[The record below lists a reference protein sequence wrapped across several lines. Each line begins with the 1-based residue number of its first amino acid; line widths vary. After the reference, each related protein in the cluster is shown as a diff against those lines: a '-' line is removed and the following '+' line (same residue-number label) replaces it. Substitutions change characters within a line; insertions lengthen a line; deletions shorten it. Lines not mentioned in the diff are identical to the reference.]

1 MHDDLYRQTL
11 EDIKENVDRWTT
23 ILQQYGRSNDPAWRC
38 VYQVREVLKQEL
50 RMLSSVSSHVA

>member
-1 MHDDLYRQTL
+1 MDNLHRQTL
-11 EDIKENVDRWTT
+11 EDTKDRVDRWAT

-38 VYQVREVLKQEL
+38 VYQLREVLKQEL